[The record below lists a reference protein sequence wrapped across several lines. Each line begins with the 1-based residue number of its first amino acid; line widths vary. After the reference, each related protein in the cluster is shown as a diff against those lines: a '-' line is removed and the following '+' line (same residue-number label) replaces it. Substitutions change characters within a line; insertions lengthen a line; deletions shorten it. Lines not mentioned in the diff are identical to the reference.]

1 MIGAFIIQIVLIA
14 VNALF
19 ASSEIAVISMSEAR
33 LKILSEEGD
42 KRAGRLL
49 NLTKQPA
56 KFLATIQVAITLAGL
71 LGGALRP
78 KTSPTP
84 SWT

>member
-33 LKILSEEGD
+33 LQLLSEEGV
-42 KRAGRLL
+42 RQAGRR
-49 NLTKQPA
+49 
-56 KFLATIQVAITLAGL
+56 LARTRRAA
-71 LGGALRP
+71 
-78 KTSPTP
+78 
-84 SWT
+84 

>member
-42 KRAGRLL
+42 KRAAW
-49 NLTKQPA
+49 PA
-56 KFLATIQVAITLAGL
+56 CWAAP
-71 LGGALRP
+71 LRP